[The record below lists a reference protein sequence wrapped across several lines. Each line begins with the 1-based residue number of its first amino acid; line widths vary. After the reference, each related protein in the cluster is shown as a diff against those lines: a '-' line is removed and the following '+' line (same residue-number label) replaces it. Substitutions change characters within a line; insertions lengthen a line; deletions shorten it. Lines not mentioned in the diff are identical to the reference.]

1 MTFPHSQQ
9 QQQQGELVWDQ
20 VMVDEDDLAGV
31 DLWGRRAGAVPGSGL
46 DLGLDLG
53 LGGGGSVGEDAAAWE
68 LDMAGVLDGELGQLP
83 EVVVRGQG
91 KQGRGKQR
99 RRELVV
105 LPEGPMRAAL
115 DQAEAEQRLGVPA
128 GAGVGALG
136 GGGGGGSSVAAE
148 HVLLSNWRAHVAARF
163 PDLYDAEWHGGLFD
177 FLFDLWLAVGKA
189 LAALPGGGA
198 DGGRGQLDGAGGR
211 MDDVYDY
218 EYDNDEEEYG
228 STVAAGSRSG
238 ETRGLPQ
245 ATQQQQE
252 KHRAL
257 VDSAFKLASECAAS
271 PHFAVRSALAV
282 SVLDC
287 MADHPTLTR
296 AFAWRL
302 PVQLVQKVVWP
313 LVHRLQ
319 PGWVLE
325 EWEEELREAHP
336 GLELHNTPAKPWQL
350 LMEQL
355 ERRQVVHPAAGL
367 GVVMTALDVDW
378 DPRPVEER
386 RAGGR

>member
-1 MTFPHSQQ
+1 MTFPGSQQ
-9 QQQQGELVWDQ
+9 QQRDELVWDQ

-31 DLWGRRAGAVPGSGL
+31 DLWGRRAGSGVG
-46 DLGLDLG
+46 LGLDLG
-53 LGGGGSVGEDAAAWE
+53 VDVGLGGGCSMGEDAAAWE
-68 LDMAGVLDGELGQLP
+68 LDMGGVLDGELGQLP
-83 EVVVRGQG
+83 EVVVRGQQ

-105 LPEGPMRAAL
+105 LPERAMRAAL

-128 GAGVGALG
+128 GTGVGVLG
-136 GGGGGGSSVAAE
+136 GSVAAE
-148 HVLLSNWRAHVAARF
+148 HVLLGNWRAHVASRF
-163 PDLYDAEWHGGLFD
+163 PELYDAEWHGGLFD
-177 FLFDLWLAVGKA
+177 FMFDLWLAVGKA

-211 MDDVYDY
+211 MDDAYDY
-218 EYDNDEEEYG
+218 EYDNEDEEEEYG
-228 STVAAGSRSG
+228 STVAAGLRAG
-238 ETRGLPQ
+238 GVRGLPQ

-257 VDSAFKLASECAAS
+257 VDNAFKLASECAAS
-271 PHFAVRSALAV
+271 PHFAVRSALVV

-287 MADHPTLTR
+287 MADHPTLTP
-296 AFAWRL
+296 AFARRL
-302 PVQLVQKVVWP
+302 PVQLVQQVVWP

-325 EWEEELREAHP
+325 EWEEELRGVHP
-336 GLELHNTPAKPWQL
+336 GLVMHNTPAKPWQL

-367 GVVMTALDVDW
+367 GVVMAALDVDW
-378 DPRPVEER
+378 DPRPVDEK